1 MKKVDMIVKAPFFY
15 TMEGEGVG
23 FKSDVAMVVDGSK
36 IIDFVPLKD
45 VDEMYQAEEVLNM
58 DHHAVFPGFMDGH
71 MHTSD
76 NLFRG
81 LAQDTNSWMMYGL
94 QDVYKR
100 QT

>member
-1 MKKVDMIVKAPFFY
+1 MINYRSSGNLFSAASMIVDWEENMKKVDMIVKAPFFY

-58 DHHAVFPGFMDGH
+58 DHHAVFPGFID
-71 MHTSD
+71 
-76 NLFRG
+76 
-81 LAQDTNSWMMYGL
+81 
-94 QDVYKR
+94 
-100 QT
+100 

>member
-58 DHHAVFPGFMDGH
+58 DHHAVFPG
-71 MHTSD
+71 
-76 NLFRG
+76 L
-81 LAQDTNSWMMYGL
+81 
-94 QDVYKR
+94 DVYKR
-100 QT
+100 QVRYGDAKRSRT